1 MFKPEYATFSL
12 SHIPKY
18 SCNGPETICSQGE
31 ISVSSTDYSFHM
43 KQQTGIGLYLSNK
56 SDKKYILE
64 HIMANKFLHGMID
77 LGSLHGALFST
88 ITINRFLEEEL
99 RHDRFLIQT
108 NENTSLGSMSSGQ
121 QKKALLLYLIAQ
133 KPQYLVLDDVYSN
146 VDKETQQSIITL
158 LEELT
163 ATTVLIQVFFR
174 KRDLLPCISTVISI
188 DENNNILDHQDA
200 EVFST
205 PEAINIEGYQPFRLP
220 EGYDESHSE
229 INPLVQMNA
238 VSVKYLEKQVVEN
251 INWTIQKGEFWQ
263 LAGPNGSGKS
273 TLISLITGDNP
284 KGYGQELV
292 LFGKKKGTGE
302 TIWDIRRQIGYF
314 TPSMILQFT
323 RDDTV
328 ENMILSG
335 LLDSVGLYTKPTD
348 MQKDIARSWVN
359 MLGPFYRNK
368 SFQSLSIGQ
377 QRMVMVARAMVKH
390 PPLLILDEPTIE
402 LDDANSRL
410 FVDMVNAIA
419 RNKMIAIVYVSHRD
433 EPGLKP
439 DKIFELVPSAKGY
452 TGKVSEL

>member
-1 MFKPEYATFSL
+1 
-12 SHIPKY
+12 
-18 SCNGPETICSQGE
+18 
-31 ISVSSTDYSFHM
+31 M
-43 KQQTGIGLYLSNK
+43 KQYTGIGLYLSNK

-64 HIMANKFLHGMID
+64 QILANKFLQDTID
-77 LGSLHGALFST
+77 LGTLRGALFST

-108 NENTSLGSMSSGQ
+108 GENSSLGSMSSGQ

-133 KPQYLVLDDVYSN
+133 NPQYIVLDDVYGN
-146 VDKETQQSIITL
+146 IDKETQQYITST
-158 LEELT
+158 LEQL
-163 ATTVLIQVFFR
+163 AGTTILIQVFFR
-174 KRDLLPCISTVISI
+174 KRDLLPCVGKVISI
-188 DENNNILDHQDA
+188 DENNKIVARQDTVAFVSMEPKNIEDHQQ
-200 EVFST
+200 FK
-205 PEAINIEGYQPFRLP
+205 LP
-220 EGYDESHSE
+220 DGYDGGHTD
-229 INPLVQMNA
+229 INPLVQLNS
-238 VSVKYLEKQVVEN
+238 VSVKYLEKQIVEN

-273 TLISLITGDNP
+273 TLLSLITGDNP
-284 KGYGQELV
+284 KGYGQDMI

-302 TIWDIRRQIGYF
+302 TIWDIKRQIGYF
-314 TPSMILQFT
+314 TPAMILQFT

-328 ENMILSG
+328 ENMIISG
-335 LLDSVGLYTKPTD
+335 LMDSVGLYTKPSD
-348 MQKDIARSWVN
+348 IQKDIAKSWID

-368 SFQSLSIGQ
+368 SFHSLSIGQ

-410 FVDMVNAIA
+410 FIDMVNAIA
-419 RNKMIAIVYVSHRD
+419 QDKKIAIVYVSHRD

-452 TGKVSEL
+452 TGIISEL